1 MIGYSPLHK
10 GYKCLDSTG
19 KICIAQHVKFNESEF
34 LFSEL
39 FPSNKPIQSVLFTQ
53 QIHTPLTFVPRTI
66 VIQDGNIAQPF
77 ISSLARVARLDSSSS
92 SSNQSS
98 ISSHLPSQVRQ

>member
-34 LFSEL
+34 PFSEL
-39 FPSNKPIQSVLFTQ
+39 FPLNKPIQSVLFTE
-53 QIHTPLTFVPRTI
+53 QIHTPLTFFLVNCHSRW
-66 VIQDGNIAQPF
+66 
-77 ISSLARVARLDSSSS
+77 
-92 SSNQSS
+92 
-98 ISSHLPSQVRQ
+98 